1 MKRQIITIVSLLLN
15 VAVHLRRDWR
25 TSGVSFTQIAPLLAC
40 HSKKINCDISTNL
53 KMYHLFLQRTVLT
66 GSKQKYTCAS
76 VMCFGGLCISDVLW
90 GAVHQWCALGG
101 CASVMCF
108 GGAVHQWCA
117 LGGCASVMC
126 FGGLCISD
134 VLWGAVHQWC
144 ALGGCASVMCFGGG
158 WMGVWLFQCVRN
170 CKKVLTRS

>member
-15 VAVHLRRDWR
+15 VAVHPRRDWR

-40 HSKKINCDISTNL
+40 HSKKINRDISTNL

-90 GAVHQWCALGG
+90 GGLDGG
-101 CASVMCF
+101 VTLPMRTKLQESSHKIVEI
-108 GGAVHQWCA
+108 
-117 LGGCASVMC
+117 LE
-126 FGGLCISD
+126 
-134 VLWGAVHQWC
+134 
-144 ALGGCASVMCFGGG
+144 
-158 WMGVWLFQCVRN
+158 
-170 CKKVLTRS
+170 